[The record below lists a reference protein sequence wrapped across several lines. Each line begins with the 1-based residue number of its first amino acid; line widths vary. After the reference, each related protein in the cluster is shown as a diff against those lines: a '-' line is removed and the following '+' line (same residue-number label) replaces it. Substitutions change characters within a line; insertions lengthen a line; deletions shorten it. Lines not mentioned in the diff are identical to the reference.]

1 MQQYQHANIPRI
13 ARFECTKHVIPF
25 IQDWSALPSS
35 TFWRNMLQQ
44 CCKHFDEICYPPQ
57 PVTAHQWRFCY
68 RFLHIS
74 KCTKKQYVM
83 IIIVWAHELTLLHPF
98 RGNGRNAFFRRTK
111 EETPFQKRKL
121 IYPLSKEETYIS
133 PFKRGNSYIPFQKR
147 KLIYLFQKRKLVCIS
162 SASL

>member
-1 MQQYQHANIPRI
+1 MFFITTHCHSWGLKWECMIFPHASWQINILLTFIYIEHSKVRFFLQRTFKSKIFLQQYQHASIPRI

-35 TFWRNMLQQ
+35 TFWRTMLQQ

-74 KCTKKQYVM
+74 KCTKKNNVL
-83 IIIVWAHELTLLHPF
+83 WLL
-98 RGNGRNAFFRRTK
+98 
-111 EETPFQKRKL
+111 
-121 IYPLSKEETYIS
+121 
-133 PFKRGNSYIPFQKR
+133 
-147 KLIYLFQKRKLVCIS
+147 LFEPMN
-162 SASL
+162 